1 MSKMYSAKSL
11 DDIAKQFRDN
21 ATRELEAMNRSIIK
35 KHRDRHA
42 VANSTWN
49 AAAYMLENMEI
60 VSE

>member
-1 MSKMYSAKSL
+1 MSKLYRATSL
-11 DDIAKQFRDN
+11 DDIAKQFRKN
-21 ATRELEAMNRSIIK
+21 AEAELASMNRSIIK

-60 VSE
+60 VEK